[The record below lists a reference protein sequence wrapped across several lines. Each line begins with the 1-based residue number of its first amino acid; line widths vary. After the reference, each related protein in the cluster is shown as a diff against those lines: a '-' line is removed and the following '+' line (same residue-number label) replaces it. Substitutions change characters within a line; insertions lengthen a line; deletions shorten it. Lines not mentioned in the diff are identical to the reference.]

1 MQCTAAASLRQIV
14 SEEGVVAAL
23 TANGGVRAN
32 AAVGKLLSL
41 TVTAEG
47 PTRKWQAVSVVMS
60 LVKMGA
66 IAGTVADASMAQIV
80 AAWDSSC
87 EAAAAP
93 GGSEQSEMLQAALLD
108 LLTQLAGLSA
118 EVAASVEGAASHMI
132 GHCFAEPDAL
142 ALSVGEQ
149 ALELWLALLRQRA
162 PAVTDA
168 TAGPGAAAAAAAA
181 AGLPESA
188 LLTVYPLLL
197 RLCLATAIGDFL
209 RPAMETLEEYLLSF
223 VRRHLTFCTASD
235 SAFRCFC
242 CYCRSVV
249 ASTTSA
255 CLDATVFVQDCKTDR
270 MVCALPTCCEPACPP
285 VACDTLQGQALLAND
300 EGRTMLAAALAHI
313 LTKDATPP
321 NSGEG
326 STSDVSLSGKP

>member
-1 MQCTAAASLRQIV
+1 VVDALLHWMEPGGDLAVQCTAAASLRQIV

-66 IAGTVADASMAQIV
+66 IAGTVADASIAQIV
-80 AAWDSSC
+80 AALDSSC

-223 VRRHLTFCTASD
+223 VRRHLTFCTALPRTTAS
-235 SAFRCFC
+235 RCC
-242 CYCRSVV
+242 CYCDSSVQLWPPLRV
-249 ASTTSA
+249 LVWTRLFS
-255 CLDATVFVQDCKTDR
+255 CKTAR
-270 MVCALPTCCEPACPP
+270 LTVWFVHCLPAVNLPARLWHATHYRVKRCSRTTR
-285 VACDTLQGQALLAND
+285 VGQC
-300 EGRTMLAAALAHI
+300 
-313 LTKDATPP
+313 
-321 NSGEG
+321 
-326 STSDVSLSGKP
+326 